1 MNTNVTIFIKRAEEN
16 QTKEF
21 IINVFHKNNI
31 GKVKDIKFIKKQNN
45 TGKSYNGVIVIFE
58 KLNNITI
65 FNEMNASRDGSIKFY
80 FNNSQYWFITTRNEN
95 VLPKCEEIITI
106 DASLSDKERI
116 KQLEDLVK
124 SMSSQINYEKNMM
137 EYEHKDT
144 QHHLYNIE
152 LHAKLDDKDIERSWI
167 EADFKE
173 DIDTLKTENQLL
185 RSHLERKYYECEQL
199 REDLKEQTCMLSYTE
214 NQVVSM
220 KDMLNEVSLNINN
233 ELPIKQVIDTYIKEY
248 F

>member
-65 FNEMNASRDGSIKFY
+65 FNQMNASRDGSIKFY

-106 DASLSDKERI
+106 DPSLSDKERI

-124 SMSSQINYEKNMM
+124 SMSSQINYMQTKQENFERNIM

-144 QHHLYNIE
+144 QHHLNNIE
-152 LHAKLDDKDIERSWI
+152 LRAKLDDKDIEQSWI

-173 DIDTLKTENQLL
+173 DIMNVKNYAKNLKNKLVCYLILKT
-185 RSHLERKYYECEQL
+185 K
-199 REDLKEQTCMLSYTE
+199 LS
-214 NQVVSM
+214 
-220 KDMLNEVSLNINN
+220 L
-233 ELPIKQVIDTYIKEY
+233 
-248 F
+248 